1 MIVNLC
7 QRVDDNNNRGVNG
20 WDGCVVVFYDENE
33 AHENSSC
40 ENKEKDCGF
49 KSFKAKTF
57 AFFYLVA
64 SIATLEQ

>member
-20 WDGCVVVFYDENE
+20 WDGCVVVFYDE

-40 ENKEKDCGF
+40 ENKEKDCG
-49 KSFKAKTF
+49 FKAKTF